1 LIIDPLTIDVVLLGR
16 FVPLRHTNNYQLS
29 AVVWFVWRACSRAI
43 TTTITRNMI
52 NKVKLYLL

>member
-43 TTTITRNMI
+43 TTTITRNM
-52 NKVKLYLL
+52 